1 MESLKKNFIYNI
13 IYQILTIILPLITAP
28 YIARVLGA
36 ENVGIYSYTYSIA
49 YYFLIFAMLGIS
61 NHGNRMIAATRKDK
75 DKMSVTF
82 WSIYSIQF
90 ITFFISIIAY
100 IIYLIGFARDNK
112 IIFII
117 QTFYIFSGMFDISW
131 LFFGLEKFK
140 ITVTRNIIIK
150 LLTVVSIF
158 LFVRDSNDLIA
169 YTIIMVFG
177 TLFSQVYLW
186 RYIKKEVNKIQI
198 DKKII
203 KENIRPI
210 LILFIPVLSFSIYKV
225 MDKIM
230 LGNMC
235 NYTQVGYYNN
245 AEKIINIPMG
255 IITALGTVMLPR
267 MSNLIASGD
276 TKTSKKYINL
286 SLKLVT
292 LLASAIAFG
301 LMGVS
306 KVFTPI
312 FFGKEFSACSPII
325 TMLSITVF
333 FVSWANVVRTQYLIP
348 NHYDK
353 VYISSTICG
362 ALINLILNIIF
373 IPKYQAA
380 GASIGTIAA
389 EFTLMFIQIMA
400 IRKKINVFKVI
411 FEYFSF
417 ILLGLLMMIFVQM
430 LGNYMGISVTTLI
443 LQILLGGCIYCVGSL
458 ILLKI
463 KNDEIYKILSDI
475 FFKITSIR
483 I

>member
-150 LLTVVSIF
+150 LLTVASIF

-373 IPKYQAA
+373 IPKYQAV

-463 KNDEIYKILSDI
+463 KNDEIYKILSDT